1 MLDFYRFS
9 RKILNVKFYA
19 TDQFLSYYYSRNIL
33 LLLSYYFYFII
44 LLLLSYYYSRDICF
58 TISGALREGRA
69 MNEVYREGHSS
80 LLYVSLRHAHFTSA
94 FIHTSVRSEGCSSLV
109 PSCSEQVSCSKSC
122 GQQDTTPA
130 FTQLSDTF

>member
-1 MLDFYRFS
+1 MSNFMLQIDFS
-9 RKILNVKFYA
+9 LIIIPEI
-19 TDQFLSYYYSRNIL
+19 SYYL
-33 LLLSYYFYFII
+33 II
-44 LLLLSYYYSRDICF
+44 IILLSYYYSRDICF

-69 MNEVYREGHSS
+69 MNEVYREWHSN
-80 LLYVSLRHAHFTSA
+80 LLYVSLRRAHFISA
-94 FIHTSVRSEGCSSLV
+94 FIHTSERSEGCSNLV